1 MINEIKNTFT
11 TQTLQSGPYATLCKP
26 VIIFFIYLKMIF
38 SIQLIIFNKFGNLSR
53 SLSTSSNFFFSPLVF
68 ISHNVCDLER
78 RLITELID
86 SELCL
91 IAVRANVH
99 IHCKPCHLVHYIGSV
114 PKTPILMNRMVKRIK
129 NKILIESLH

>member
-1 MINEIKNTFT
+1 MKLKTYLQHKLSNLAPTPPYVNLLLFFPIPKDDFFHPINHFQQIRQFVSILVDVIK
-11 TQTLQSGPYATLCKP
+11 
-26 VIIFFIYLKMIF
+26 
-38 SIQLIIFNKFGNLSR
+38 
-53 SLSTSSNFFFSPLVF
+53 FFFSLLVF